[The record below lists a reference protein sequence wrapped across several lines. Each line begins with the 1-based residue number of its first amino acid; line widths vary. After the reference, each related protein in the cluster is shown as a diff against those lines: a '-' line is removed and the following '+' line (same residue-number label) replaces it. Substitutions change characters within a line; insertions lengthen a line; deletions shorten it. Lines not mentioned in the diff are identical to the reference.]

1 MDLGL
6 NDKVVF
12 VAGSS
17 RGIGKAIAH
26 AFLDEGANVVVTG
39 RQPDAVE
46 RCVRE
51 LKEKHERHS
60 ILGLVG
66 DLTSTEHICYCLRET
81 VERFGGLDVV
91 VANIGSGRGRI
102 DYDLDDREWNDFF
115 QVNLFGGV
123 RLVREA
129 VPYLEAKQGVAIF
142 ISSIAGIESLGAP
155 VAYEAAK
162 AAVVAT
168 AKSLARRL
176 GELNIRI
183 NTVVPGNILFSGS
196 TWDRKLSENREG
208 ILSYISDKVP
218 LNRFGTPEEV
228 AAAVLFLASAQAKF
242 ITGAR
247 LVVDGGQTRGF

>member
-1 MDLGL
+1 MDLEF
-6 NDKVVF
+6 NDKTVF

-17 RGIGKAIAH
+17 QGIGRAIARS
-26 AFLDEGANVVVTG
+26 FLQEGANVVVTG

-46 RCVRE
+46 ECLKE
-51 LKEKHERHS
+51 LKDKHEPRR
-60 ILGLVG
+60 ILGLAG
-66 DLTSTEHICYCLRET
+66 DLTSAEHVRYCLRET
-81 VERFGGLDVV
+81 VTRFGGLDAV

-102 DYDLDDREWNDFF
+102 DYDLDDQEWNDFF
-115 QVNLFGGV
+115 QANLFSGV

-129 VPYLEAKQGVAIF
+129 VPYLKVTQGVAIF
-142 ISSIAGIESLGAP
+142 ISSIAGIETLGAP

-176 GELNIRI
+176 GALNIRI
-183 NTVVPGNILFSGS
+183 NAVAPGNILFSGS
-196 TWDRKLSENREG
+196 AWDRKLSENRAG
-208 ILSYISDKVP
+208 ILSYVRDNVP

-228 AAAVLFLASAQAKF
+228 AAAVLFMASAQAKF
-242 ITGAR
+242 ITGAC

>member
-1 MDLGL
+1 VDLGL

-17 RGIGKAIAH
+17 HGIGKTIAH
-26 AFLDEGANVVVTG
+26 SFLDEGASVVVTG
-39 RQPDAVE
+39 QKPDTVDE
-46 RCVRE
+46 CVKE
-51 LKEKHERHS
+51 LKEKHEPRR

-66 DLTSTEHICYCLRET
+66 DLTFTEHIRYCLRET
-81 VERFGGLDVV
+81 IAVFGRLDVV

-102 DYDLDDREWNDFF
+102 DYDLNDREWDDFF
-115 QVNLFGGV
+115 QVNLFSGV

-129 VPYLEAKQGVAIF
+129 VPFLKEKQGVAIF
-142 ISSIAGIESLGAP
+142 ISSIAGIETLGAP

-162 AAVVAT
+162 AAVVVT
-168 AKSLARRL
+168 AKSLACRL
-176 GELNIRI
+176 GALMIRV
-183 NTVVPGNILFSGS
+183 NTVAPGNILFPGS

-218 LNRFGTPEEV
+218 LDRFGAPEEV

-242 ITGAR
+242 ITGAC